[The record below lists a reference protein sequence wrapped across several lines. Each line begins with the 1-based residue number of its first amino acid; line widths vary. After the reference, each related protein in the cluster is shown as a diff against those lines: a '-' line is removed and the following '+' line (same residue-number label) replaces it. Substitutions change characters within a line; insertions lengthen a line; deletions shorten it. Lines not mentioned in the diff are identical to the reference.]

1 MSILSDY
8 IDQNP
13 DEAKRLLGVDYEL
26 LQNLISQAETIH
38 YQQKESI
45 EKNKVRLI
53 ARGGGRRN
61 TLSNRDGILLA
72 LTYLRQHHTFQWL
85 ALQFGVSESTAHYL
99 FHYWMVILKDLL
111 PASILEQVQD
121 QESDYEY
128 VKEILTEF
136 ELIVDTTEQPRQ
148 RPTDKEEQKDYYS
161 GYKQM
166 HTFKGQIIVLPKGK
180 DIVDLAA
187 GEMGPKH
194 DLTLFREQRDK
205 FDPLQRFKGDKAY
218 AGEPSISIPHK
229 KTKSRDLTEAQK
241 QENKVLSGQRIFVEH
256 VIRLIKIFRIAQERF
271 RLRASSYKQVIGTVC
286 GLVRLRVGMLILA
299 MQESTEKGMRND
311 CSEQLIF

>member
-8 IDQNP
+8 IDQKP
-13 DEAKRLLGVDYEL
+13 DEAKRLLGVSHQL
-26 LQNLISQAETIH
+26 LENLINLAETIH
-38 YQQKESI
+38 HQQQERI
-45 EKNKVRLI
+45 EKEKVRLI
-53 ARGGGRRN
+53 ARGGGRKT
-61 TLSNRDGILLA
+61 TLSNRDGILLT

-85 ALQFGVSESTAHYL
+85 GLQFGVSESTAHEL
-99 FHYWMVILKDLL
+99 FHYWIAILEDLL
-111 PASILEQVQD
+111 PASILEQIQD

-161 GYKQM
+161 GYKQI

-180 DIVDLAA
+180 DIVDLVA
-187 GEMGPKH
+187 GERGPKH

-205 FDPLQRFKGDKAY
+205 FDPKQRFKGDKAY
-218 AGEPSISIPHK
+218 AGEPSICIPHK
-229 KTKSRDLTEAQK
+229 KPKNCDLTEAQK

-271 RLRASSYKQVIGTVC
+271 RLRAGSYKRVIHTVC
-286 GLVRLRVGMLILA
+286 GLVRLRVGMLILE
-299 MQESTEKGMRND
+299 MRESAEKGMRND
-311 CSEQLIF
+311 CSEQPIC